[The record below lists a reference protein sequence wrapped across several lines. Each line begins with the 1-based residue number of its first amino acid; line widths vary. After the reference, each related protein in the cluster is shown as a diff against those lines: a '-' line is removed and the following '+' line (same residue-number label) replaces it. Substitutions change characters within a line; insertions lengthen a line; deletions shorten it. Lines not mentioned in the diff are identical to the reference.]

1 MYRARGDRF
10 LGHGFH
16 STALRN
22 QSGESS
28 DAVRIGPQRRANLNS
43 TNAEGFV
50 CKNRNAVYAGGRAG
64 QHFKCKFVVTASFI
78 IGPKPEKKA
87 NDGHRSIVVYLLDA
101 NRPRR
106 PQTIAYIVSGFANY
120 LGIGY

>member
-1 MYRARGDRF
+1 MLRVCE
-10 LGHGFH
+10 
-16 STALRN
+16 TAMTTKAKR
-22 QSGESS
+22 
-28 DAVRIGPQRRANLNS
+28 DFVKKMHS

-50 CKNRNAVYAGGRAG
+50 CKNRNVVYAGGRAG
-64 QHFKCKFVVTASFI
+64 QHFKCKFVVTASYI
-78 IGPKPEKKA
+78 VGPKPEKKA